1 MHQLVKVTLKSK
13 GLVNKMNKDRINN
26 LIPEAINALE
36 TTKIVKNGKIET
48 AFNGYIS
55 SFGASVIQ
63 TGLLASVAKFENQ
76 NSSTESD
83 RPKLMKAIL
92 YLLTGENKTEKGAL
106 LKYIIENQKNNPRL
120 QSEIEE
126 AAIALKLTMRIFE
139 FENKEEEENK

>member
-1 MHQLVKVTLKSK
+1 MIPQAIEALKIT
-13 GLVNKMNKDRINN
+13 GI
-26 LIPEAINALE
+26 I
-36 TTKIVKNGKIET
+36 KNGKIES

-63 TGLLASVAKFENQ
+63 TGLLASVAKFENH
-76 NSSTESD
+76 NSSTDAD

-92 YLLTGENKTEKGAL
+92 YLLSGENNNGEDSL
-106 LKYIIENQKNNPRL
+106 LKYVIENQKNNPRL

-139 FENKEEEENK
+139 FENKEEENK

>member
-1 MHQLVKVTLKSK
+1 
-13 GLVNKMNKDRINN
+13 MNKTNINN
-26 LIPEAINALE
+26 LIPKAITALE
-36 TTKIVKNGKIET
+36 VAGIIKNGKIES

-63 TGLLASVAKFENQ
+63 AGLLASVAKFENN
-76 NSSTESD
+76 NSSTEAD

-92 YLLTGENKTEKGAL
+92 YLLSGEHNNGKGSL
-106 LKYIIENQKNNPRL
+106 LKYVIENQNNNPRL